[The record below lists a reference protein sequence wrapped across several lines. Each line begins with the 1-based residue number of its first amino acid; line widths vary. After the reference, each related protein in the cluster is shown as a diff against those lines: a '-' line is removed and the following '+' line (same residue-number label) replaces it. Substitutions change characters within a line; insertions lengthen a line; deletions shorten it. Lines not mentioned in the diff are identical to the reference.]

1 MHMLKSLS
9 LSTQGKKKK
18 TVESLLVGDVIMLYI
33 QLDDQKKEICDN
45 LWPVWMEGGRR
56 GSGGE

>member
-9 LSTQGKKKK
+9 LSTQGKKEK

-33 QLDDQKKEICDN
+33 QLDDQKKERCDN
-45 LWPVWMEGGRR
+45 LGKGK
-56 GSGGE
+56 

>member
-45 LWPVWMEGGRR
+45 LGKGKWMKN
-56 GSGGE
+56 

>member
-9 LSTQGKKKK
+9 LSTQEKKKPL
-18 TVESLLVGDVIMLYI
+18 ESILVGDVIMLYI

-45 LWPVWMEGGRR
+45 LGKGK
-56 GSGGE
+56 

>member
-9 LSTQGKKKK
+9 LWRDCLSTQGKKKK
-18 TVESLLVGDVIMLYI
+18 IVESLLVGDVIMLYI

-45 LWPVWMEGGRR
+45 LGKGK
-56 GSGGE
+56 